1 MECTVVWWKRSSGQ
15 EQGVPA
21 PALWE
26 LRQFPSLEKEKN
38 QGMARDCPQGSSWL
52 RYARILYP
60 KISSLFLLAI
70 GICHLGNQIHG
81 KRSSRKTYSHTL
93 MRPKYKASGSGD
105 RNESPVRFFFFFL
118 GPYLRKFLCYRL
130 NQSYS
135 CWPTPQPH
143 QCQIQTASAPYTM
156 AHRNTRSLTH

>member
-1 MECTVVWWKRSSGQ
+1 
-15 EQGVPA
+15 
-21 PALWE
+21 
-26 LRQFPSLEKEKN
+26 
-38 QGMARDCPQGSSWL
+38 MARDCPQGSSWL

-105 RNESPVRFFFFFL
+105 RNESPVRFFFFLFRPIL
-118 GPYLRKFLCYRL
+118 TEVPLLQVESELQLLAYTTATSMPDPNCICALHHGSQKYQIL
-130 NQSYS
+130 NPLSEARDR
-135 CWPTPQPH
+135 TH
-143 QCQIQTASAPYTM
+143 
-156 AHRNTRSLTH
+156 SLMDANVGFSTH